1 MDIVLEDFR
10 LGCETIDPSEA
21 PLRRGGGGRAGG
33 RAGGVVDNKSTVQL
47 FPHECSLGNRTT
59 VLSLNLACKVT
70 QSCKITFLT
79 SFLPA
84 FALGLFVVG

>member
-33 RAGGVVDNKSTVQL
+33 VVDNKSTVQYI
-47 FPHECSLGNRTT
+47 PS
-59 VLSLNLACKVT
+59 
-70 QSCKITFLT
+70 
-79 SFLPA
+79 
-84 FALGLFVVG
+84 